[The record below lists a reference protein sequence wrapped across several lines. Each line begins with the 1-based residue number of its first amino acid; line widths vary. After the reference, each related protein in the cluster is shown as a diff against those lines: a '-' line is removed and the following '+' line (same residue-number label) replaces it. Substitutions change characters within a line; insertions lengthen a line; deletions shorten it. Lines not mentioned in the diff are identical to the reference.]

1 MSNWFDGGEIAKLG
15 WRQGA
20 ILGTELAALASKHAP
35 ETVVPDDADWLIL
48 TSHDC
53 DIANFS
59 IDKEPVVE
67 VLRAR
72 VAEGKKVDK
81 QQSWGRNPRTLQLVV
96 DASAAPKVLS
106 CTVHDRWSVPRHV
119 LLQEAPA
126 RYLPNKERRL
136 IAEWLA
142 KRYIRAAFPAAFDL
156 RWRAKLKD
164 WQKLLKKHSEWIQ
177 GVYLRLSTLEELP
190 EATPYKCH
198 LILAVPHPK
207 RGGSGWSQKRD
218 ELEQEVQAFWNQ
230 FKPGI
235 EYVGVEVQGTD
246 EITLADI
253 EPYQRFDVD
262 WVSFEDDTPTV
273 PPAADMP
280 S

>member
-1 MSNWFDGGEIAKLG
+1 MTKPFDNDEIVRLG

-20 ILGTELAALASKHAP
+20 ILGAELAAFASKHAP
-35 ETVVPDDADWLIL
+35 ETLIPGDADWIVL

-72 VAEGKKVDK
+72 VETAKKADK
-81 QQSWGRNPRTLQLVV
+81 QQTWGRNPRALQLVI
-96 DASAAPKVLS
+96 DEGEELKVLS
-106 CTVHDRWSVPRHV
+106 CSVHDRWNIPRQV

-126 RYLPNKERRL
+126 GCLPDKERRL

-142 KRYIRAAFPAAFDL
+142 KRYIRAAFPTAFDL

-164 WQKLLKKHSEWIQ
+164 WQKLLKKHSEWLQ
-177 GVYLRLSTLEELP
+177 GIYLRISTLDELFD
-190 EATPYKCH
+190 ESPYKCH

-207 RGGSGWSQKRD
+207 RGGSSWPKKRD
-218 ELEQEVQAFWNQ
+218 ELEQEVQTFWNQ

-235 EYVGVEVQGTD
+235 ECVGVEVQGTD

-253 EPYQRFDVD
+253 EPYQRFDAD
-262 WVSFEDDTPTV
+262 WVSFDDDTPTT
-273 PPAADMP
+273 PPAADMT